1 MTAYS
6 LLARLRQHG
15 VWLYRKDKDAKNL
28 GMSNSSEI
36 PAAMMDEVR
45 AAKPKLLAALAA
57 ERMATDPRAPSPVEP
72 NCTERR
78 RQAEVR
84 AAWEADCA
92 AWPETSLFRDSE
104 LWGRL
109 LRLAYE
115 RDGDDSRGLFMALH
129 GMRCLGARLR
139 WQEGASGR
147 FLALYRGAE
156 MEASEYAEARQRYLV
171 PHAEAIRELFAQIAA
186 EYARWLAQQ
195 PRTNNGE

>member
-1 MTAYS
+1 MLELRNGGLRVIDRRESFDLDGKLRSDLVETARINKRDI
-6 LLARLRQHG
+6 LRALREERL
-15 VWLYRKDKDAKNL
+15 V
-28 GMSNSSEI
+28 
-36 PAAMMDEVR
+36 V
-45 AAKPKLLAALAA
+45 
-57 ERMATDPRAPSPVEP
+57 DPREDLEDDAME
-72 NCTERR
+72 
-78 RQAEVR
+78 
-84 AAWEADCA
+84 WD
-92 AWPETSLFRDSE
+92 
-104 LWGRL
+104 RL

-156 MEASEYAEARQRYLV
+156 MEASEYAEARQRYLA
-171 PHAEAIRELFAQIAA
+171 PHAEAIRKLFAQISA